1 MNMAALLG
9 VNIDHVATL
18 RQARGTS
25 YPDPVNAALICEQ
38 AGAEGITLHLREDR
52 RHIQDDDVR
61 RMRPALKTRM
71 NLELAVTDE
80 MIAFAKEIKPH
91 HVCFV
96 PEKRQEVTT
105 EGGLDVVG
113 HFDDVKAATQALS
126 EIGCDVS
133 LFIDADFA
141 QIDAAVACGAPTIE
155 IHTGAYADAET
166 PEAQQHELE
175 RIVKGAEYAASKG
188 LVVNAGH
195 GLNLENVTPIAQ
207 IDAAIACGAP
217 TIEIHT
223 GAYAD
228 AETAEAQQHELER
241 IIKGAE
247 YAASKGLVVNAGHGL
262 NLENVTP
269 IAQIPQIHEL
279 NIGHSLIADAIFV
292 GLEQAVR
299 EMKAVI
305 KAAR

>member
-1 MNMAALLG
+1 MAALLG

-18 RQARGTS
+18 RQARGTT

-61 RMRPALKTRM
+61 RMGPALKTRM

-80 MIAFAKEIKPH
+80 MIAFAKEIKPQ

-113 HFDDVKAATQALS
+113 NFDAVKAATQELAA
-126 EIGCDVS
+126 IGCDVS

-166 PEAQQHELE
+166 PEAQQAELE
-175 RIVKGAEYAASKG
+175 RIIKGAEYAVSKG

-195 GLNLENVTPIAQ
+195 GLNLDNVTPIA
-207 IDAAIACGAP
+207 A
-217 TIEIHT
+217 
-223 GAYAD
+223 
-228 AETAEAQQHELER
+228 
-241 IIKGAE
+241 
-247 YAASKGLVVNAGHGL
+247 
-262 NLENVTP
+262 
-269 IAQIPQIHEL
+269 IPQIHEL
-279 NIGHSLIADAIFV
+279 NIGHSLIADAVFV
-292 GLEQAVR
+292 GLAQAVQQ
-299 EMKAVI
+299 MKAVI
-305 KAAR
+305 KSAR

>member
-1 MNMAALLG
+1 MAALLG

-18 RQARGTS
+18 RQARGTT

-61 RMRPALKTRM
+61 RMGPALKTRM

-80 MIAFAKEIKPH
+80 MIAFAKEIKPQ

-113 HFDDVKAATQALS
+113 NFDAVKAATQELAA
-126 EIGCDVS
+126 IGCDVS

-166 PEAQQHELE
+166 PEAQQAELE
-175 RIVKGAEYAASKG
+175 RIVKGVEYAAAKG

-195 GLNLENVTPIAQ
+195 GLNLDNVTPIA
-207 IDAAIACGAP
+207 A
-217 TIEIHT
+217 
-223 GAYAD
+223 
-228 AETAEAQQHELER
+228 
-241 IIKGAE
+241 
-247 YAASKGLVVNAGHGL
+247 
-262 NLENVTP
+262 
-269 IAQIPQIHEL
+269 IPQIHEL
-279 NIGHSLIADAIFV
+279 NIGHSLIADAVFV
-292 GLEQAVR
+292 GLAQAVQQ
-299 EMKAVI
+299 MKAVI
-305 KAAR
+305 KSAR

>member
-1 MNMAALLG
+1 MAALLG

-18 RQARGTS
+18 RQARGTT

-61 RMRPALKTRM
+61 RMRPLLKTHM
-71 NLELAVTDE
+71 NLEMTVTPE
-80 MIAFAKEIKPH
+80 MVEFAKEIKPH
-91 HVCFV
+91 HICFV

-105 EGGLDVVG
+105 EGGLDVLG
-113 HFDDVKAATQALS
+113 YFEEVKAATQALTA
-126 EIGCDVS
+126 IGCEVS
-133 LFIDADFA
+133 LFIDAD
-141 QIDAAVACGAPTIE
+141 
-155 IHTGAYADAET
+155 
-166 PEAQQHELE
+166 
-175 RIVKGAEYAASKG
+175 
-188 LVVNAGH
+188 
-195 GLNLENVTPIAQ
+195 IAQ

-228 AETAEAQQHELER
+228 AKTPEAQQHELER
-241 IIKGAE
+241 IAQGAE
-247 YAASKGLVVNAGHGL
+247 YAASKGLLVNAGHGL

-269 IAQIPQIHEL
+269 IAKIPQIHEL
-279 NIGHSLIADAIFV
+279 NIGHSIIADAVFI
-292 GLEQAVR
+292 GLAQAVQQ
-299 EMKAVI
+299 MKAVI

>member
-1 MNMAALLG
+1 MAALLG

-18 RQARGTS
+18 RQARGTT

-61 RMRPALKTRM
+61 RMRPLLKTHM
-71 NLELAVTDE
+71 NLEMAVTTE
-80 MIAFAKEIKPH
+80 MVEFAKEIKPH

-105 EGGLDVVG
+105 EGGLDVLG
-113 HFDDVKAATQALS
+113 NFEEVKAATQALTA
-126 EIGCDVS
+126 IGCEVS
-133 LFIDADFA
+133 LFIDAD
-141 QIDAAVACGAPTIE
+141 
-155 IHTGAYADAET
+155 
-166 PEAQQHELE
+166 
-175 RIVKGAEYAASKG
+175 
-188 LVVNAGH
+188 
-195 GLNLENVTPIAQ
+195 IAQ

-228 AETAEAQQHELER
+228 AKTAEAQQHELER
-241 IIKGAE
+241 IVQGAE
-247 YAASKGLVVNAGHGL
+247 YAASKGLLVNAGHGL

-279 NIGHSLIADAIFV
+279 NIGHSIIADAVFV
-292 GLEQAVR
+292 GLAQAVQQ
-299 EMKAVI
+299 MKAVI
-305 KAAR
+305 KSAR